1 MPIFFGNLS
10 TISGEEMMYGFTLL
24 SYLRSVIAGRATP
37 QIPAQESV
45 GAKLQSRV
53 YAPGC
58 HNPVTLKESTLNLE
72 EYKTAVDEADG
83 EADQVL
89 IKKTKFVIG
98 ESASGRNVISK

>member
-1 MPIFFGNLS
+1 MH
-10 TISGEEMMYGFTLL
+10 GFTLL

-37 QIPAQESV
+37 QIPVQESV

-89 IKKTKFVIG
+89 IKKQSLS
-98 ESASGRNVISK
+98 SANLQVGGMSYQSKYKV